1 MPSSV
6 HECAL
11 LAKKGAME
19 INLHISTS
27 GLILEE
33 RKTKKKLGDFT
44 LMRIV
49 KWLPSNK
56 RSGNPGPEDCLDIVI
71 QNNEQTPLRIKCRD
85 VNHVK
90 EVQQAIE
97 VVVKELLAE
106 RKKEQ
111 DKNKFKS
118 AATKINNMD
127 NLGRDNKPKPPPP
140 PGKKPAAEAKTK
152 GDNAQAAPT
161 PPKPPP
167 PPGKKPPPAPPP
179 APTPAPAN
187 NDAAMSPAL
196 ADKLATLEKRLDD
209 AEARAKSAES
219 RLAAS
224 GPSGRTDGSDGAITV
239 AGFEGIEGELR
250 KAQGFA
256 ARMREA
262 LSERDRRMISLEN
275 QLAEETRRAD
285 KGVAQ
290 VKFLEHERRK
300 LTERVRDLE
309 RKVATSIAF
318 EHGVAS
324 SMTSY
329 MLRSLHADSAYD
341 SGALVPVDRDP
352 LARTPPRAPS
362 LSHLRRKASRETLP
376 GWGM

>member
-140 PGKKPAAEAKTK
+140 PGKKP
-152 GDNAQAAPT
+152 
-161 PPKPPP
+161 PPAPPP
-167 PPGKKPPPAPPP
+167 PAPAPKPPPP